1 MKLLYLLLS
10 FFVLTSS
17 FTFPDGP
24 DDIVGTWKDGNGK
37 GHIQIFKQQGKYY
50 GKIVWLKDAKNTDG
64 KPKVDRK
71 NPNTSLRTRPIVGIV
86 MLRDFKYDDG
96 EWTNGYIYNPSDGKE
111 YKAYMKLKDKNTLA
125 VRGYV
130 GISLIG
136 KTDTWLR
143 VK

>member
-1 MKLLYLLLS
+1 MKILFLLLAFVSTTS
-10 FFVLTSS
+10 FMSDS
-17 FTFPDGP
+17 P
-24 DDIVGTWKDGNGK
+24 DDIVGIWKDGDGK
-37 GHIQIFKQQGKYY
+37 GHVQIFKQQNKYY
-50 GKIVWLKDAKNTDG
+50 GKIIWLKDSKSTDG

-71 NPNTSLRTRPIVGIV
+71 NPNTSLRNRPIVGLV
-86 MLRDFKYDDG
+86 MLRDFKFDEG

-111 YKAYMKLKDKNTLA
+111 YKAYMKLKDRNTLA

-136 KTDTWLR
+136 KTDTWIR